1 MKRSELKELM
11 LDHCIVEC
19 ELEDVCDFV
28 SELLYRRAKELEK
41 NEPYATRT
49 IQKYEDAAYEAYDL
63 INYIAEMEEDDEDE
77 NS

>member
-11 LDHCIVEC
+11 SEHCIIEC

-41 NEPYATRT
+41 TEPYATRT
-49 IQKYEDAAYEAYDL
+49 IQKYEEAAYEAYDL
-63 INYIAEMEEDDEDE
+63 VNYIAEMEEDEDED
-77 NS
+77 S

>member
-11 LDHCIVEC
+11 LEHCIVEC

-28 SELLYRRAKELEK
+28 SELLYRRAKELEEE
-41 NEPYATRT
+41 EPYATRT
-49 IQKYEDAAYEAYDL
+49 IQKYEEAAYEAYDL
-63 INYIAEMEEDDEDE
+63 IHYIAEIEEDEDE

>member
-11 LDHCIVEC
+11 KEYCIVEC

-28 SELLYRRAKELEK
+28 SELLYRRAKELEEE
-41 NEPYATRT
+41 EPYATRT
-49 IQKYEDAAYEAYDL
+49 IQKYEEAAYEAYDL
-63 INYIAEMEEDDEDE
+63 IHYIAEIEEDEDE